1 LLKTHIWPTVFSCL
15 RRQRFLLLLFV
26 ALIWQ
31 SAAYAQFTVID
42 GKTKILSESL
52 SISARCNLDLTPEVE
67 EALNNG
73 IELHLIFQ
81 FRLYMVRPFIWDNRL
96 ADWEQGY
103 ILKYHSLY
111 DQYLL
116 IDDSTNEQESFIS
129 VREAMESLSDFKT
142 TLPAITATLPKSESG
157 YRMGMRVRLNKN
169 KFPSPLKLL
178 GEISPSW
185 DLDSSW
191 KLWPVVD

>member
-1 LLKTHIWPTVFSCL
+1 MLKTHIWPTVFSCL

-31 SAAYAQFTVID
+31 SPAYAQFTVID

-96 ADWEQGY
+96 ADWEQGF

-142 TLPAITATLPKSESG
+142 TLPAITTTLPKSESG